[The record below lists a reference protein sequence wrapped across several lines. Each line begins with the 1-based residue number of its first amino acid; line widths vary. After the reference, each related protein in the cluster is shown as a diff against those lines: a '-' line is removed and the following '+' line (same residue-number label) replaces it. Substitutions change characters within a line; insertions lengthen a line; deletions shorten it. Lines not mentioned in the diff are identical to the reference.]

1 MENRPRRTGKSA
13 FKGSSGP
20 SRRNC
25 GRGRD
30 VMSPMCASATQA
42 ESGEATGTATSKN
55 ALRER
60 TRVESLRKAYMEL
73 QAAIPSVPPNTKLS
87 KLDVLVLAT
96 TYISHLSQ
104 LLQEDD
110 LRATH
115 DTNNN
120 TTAAAVGVKA
130 AGVEQHTHYPKVAS
144 TARGSQKGLLHP
156 VKKWPMRAR
165 LYPGV
170 AVSEAAMLLGEQPSG
185 FRHLRSRLNPSPA
198 TSSPYPLAAH
208 VGSPTLQQP
217 HTAENGSCNSTGML
231 SENGVTADVNDAA
244 TFLNGALPGTHTCL
258 PPPYA
263 AHYLGTWESEGG
275 WGPDVTCSDMTTCP
289 QPLATY
295 TGCWSSWQD

>member
-1 MENRPRRTGKSA
+1 MEGRPRRTGKSA
-13 FKGSSGP
+13 LKGSGGS
-20 SRRNC
+20 SRRHC

-30 VMSPMCASATQA
+30 LMSPMCGAATQA
-42 ESGEATGTATSKN
+42 ESGEAVGTATSKN

-60 TRVESLRKAYMEL
+60 TRVESLRRAYMEL

-104 LLQEDD
+104 MLQEDD
-110 LRATH
+110 LRTTH

-120 TTAAAVGVKA
+120 TTAAAAGVKT
-130 AGVEQHTHYPKVAS
+130 AGVEQRAQYPKMES
-144 TARGSQKGLLHP
+144 IARGSQKGLLHP

-185 FRHLRSRLNPSPA
+185 LRHLRSRLNPPPA

-208 VGSPTLQQP
+208 VGSPTLQ
-217 HTAENGSCNSTGML
+217 HAHAAENGSCNSVGMP
-231 SENGVTADVNDAA
+231 SENGITAHLSDAA
-244 TFLNGALPGTHTCL
+244 TFLNGALPGAHTCL

-275 WGPDVTCSDMTTCP
+275 WGPDVTCDLPACP

>member
-1 MENRPRRTGKSA
+1 MHVRRVLTHHN
-13 FKGSSGP
+13 FKGSGGS
-20 SRRNC
+20 SRRHC

-30 VMSPMCASATQA
+30 LMSPMCGAATQA
-42 ESGEATGTATSKN
+42 ESGEAVGTATSKN

-60 TRVESLRKAYMEL
+60 TRVESLRRAYMEL

-104 LLQEDD
+104 MLQEDD
-110 LRATH
+110 LRTTH

-120 TTAAAVGVKA
+120 TTAAAAGVKT
-130 AGVEQHTHYPKVAS
+130 AGVEQRAQYPKMESIAREVADAR
-144 TARGSQKGLLHP
+144 TAVPWRSGERGCH
-156 VKKWPMRAR
+156 
-165 LYPGV
+165 
-170 AVSEAAMLLGEQPSG
+170 AAGEQPSG
-185 FRHLRSRLNPSPA
+185 LRHLRSRLNPPPA

-208 VGSPTLQQP
+208 VGSPTLQ
-217 HTAENGSCNSTGML
+217 HAHAAENGSCNSVGMP
-231 SENGVTADVNDAA
+231 SENGITAHLSDAA
-244 TFLNGALPGTHTCL
+244 TFLNGALPGAHTCL

-275 WGPDVTCSDMTTCP
+275 WGPDVTCDLPACP